1 MRKKIAAG
9 NWKMNTNY
17 KEGVR
22 LATKIAKNKVKEGT
36 EVILAVPFT
45 HLKGVVKHVKKNKRV
60 FVAAQNV
67 AAEEK
72 GAYTGEV
79 SASMLTSVGVTHVL
93 IGHSERRAYYGENS
107 DVLKKKLALALSH
120 DLVPVFCCGEP
131 LEIRQANAH
140 VDHVATQL
148 KETIFK
154 LSSSDFSK
162 IIVAYEPIWAIGTG
176 ETASPDQAQEMHEA
190 IRKMIKE
197 QFGEDLANDTAILY
211 GGSVKPTNA
220 KEIFAKEDVDGG
232 LVGGASLSVEGFTE
246 IINAF

>member
-17 KEGVR
+17 KEGVK
-22 LATKIAKNKVKEGT
+22 LATKIAKNELEEGT
-36 EVILAVPFT
+36 DVILAVPFT

-107 DVLKKKLALALSH
+107 HILNKKLALALRH
-120 DLVPVFCCGEP
+120 DLIPIFCCGEP
-131 LEIRQANAH
+131 LEIRKANTH
-140 VDHVATQL
+140 VEHVATQL
-148 KETIFK
+148 KETIFN
-154 LSSSDFSK
+154 LSPSDFSK
-162 IIVAYEPIWAIGTG
+162 LIVAYEPIWAIGTG
-176 ETASPDQAQEMHEA
+176 ETASPEQAQEMHES
-190 IRKMIKE
+190 IRSMISD
-197 QFGEDLANDTAILY
+197 QFGSEVANEIPILY

-220 KEIFAKEDVDGG
+220 KQIFAKQDVDGG

-246 IINAF
+246 IIHSF